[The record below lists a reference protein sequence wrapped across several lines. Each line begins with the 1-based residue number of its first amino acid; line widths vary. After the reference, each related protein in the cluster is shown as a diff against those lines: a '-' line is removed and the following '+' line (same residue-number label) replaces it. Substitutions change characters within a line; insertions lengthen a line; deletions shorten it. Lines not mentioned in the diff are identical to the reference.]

1 MSDPERLIQDGD
13 DLVQA
18 MLRAGASD
26 GPSEAS
32 RQKVAAGLGLGT
44 ATQAG
49 PWSTATLLKWLGSTL
64 VVLGLVAGA
73 VQLLRPEHAPASSQA
88 QTTKQTV
95 LVPPATSSEPTPAE
109 SLATAPP
116 TAVAASPVEHAP
128 PKVVRRP
135 SRAPTVVEKAKKT
148 ASTLDAE
155 TALLDGARAS
165 LRAGRPAD
173 ALRTLDGY
181 DARFP
186 GGLLV
191 PEATVVRIEALVGKG
206 DKAAARRLADVFLRT
221 HPGSPLAAR
230 VRSLTNS

>member
-135 SRAPTVVEKAKKT
+135 SRAPTVVERATKT
-148 ASTLDAE
+148 AS
-155 TALLDGARAS
+155 
-165 LRAGRPAD
+165 
-173 ALRTLDGY
+173 TLDGY